1 MPATPGYGYP
11 ADGDGYPGP
20 AGDGYDPLAEDA
32 LPGFGDLLGPPGDP
46 RATIARMRGV
56 LGLPGGEAP
65 VRHQPGPD
73 VTGLAESLGL
83 R

>member
-46 RATIARMRGV
+46 RATIARMRAWPSPWDCGS
-56 LGLPGGEAP
+56 GRAGAG
-65 VRHQPGPD
+65 
-73 VTGLAESLGL
+73 
-83 R
+83 